1 MLGIGYLKSAPT
13 IYSILYRNGK
23 AVRKGPGLSMFFF
36 APTSTIVQV
45 SMASID
51 VPFVFEDSTQDFQD
65 VTIQGQ
71 LTYRV
76 SEPEKVA
83 SLMNFAVNRQGQ
95 YISDD
100 PEKLQERLVQIAQVR
115 AHAFGQRSTLAKMLN
130 SAAELSDD
138 LQTGVRESEVT
149 KMLGLEL
156 ISLIVLSVKASPE
169 MAKAMQ
175 ADAREKLLL
184 KADEAVFA
192 RRNTAIELERQIKEN
207 ELNTERVVAE
217 KQRQVREANMQAD
230 IAIETKKAEL
240 VDQQASNQR
249 KLAAVQA
256 EAIKGTLDAMQG
268 SDWKTIM
275 ATFGNGDAK
284 QVMAMAFQQIAE
296 KANQVGQ
303 LNITPDLLKVLM
315 EGAPTGKR
323 S

>member
-1 MLGIGYLKSAPT
+1 
-13 IYSILYRNGK
+13 
-23 AVRKGPGLSMFFF
+23 
-36 APTSTIVQV
+36 
-45 SMASID
+45 
-51 VPFVFEDSTQDFQD
+51 
-65 VTIQGQ
+65 
-71 LTYRV
+71 
-76 SEPEKVA
+76 
-83 SLMNFAVNRQGQ
+83 
-95 YISDD
+95 
-100 PEKLQERLVQIAQVR
+100 
-115 AHAFGQRSTLAKMLN
+115 
-130 SAAELSDD
+130 
-138 LQTGVRESEVT
+138 
-149 KMLGLEL
+149 MLGLEL

-192 RRNTAIELERQIKEN
+192 RRNTAIELERQLKEN

>member
-1 MLGIGYLKSAPT
+1 
-13 IYSILYRNGK
+13 
-23 AVRKGPGLSMFFF
+23 MFYF

-83 SLMNFAVNRQGQ
+83 SLMNFAVNRNGQ

-192 RRNTAIELERQIKEN
+192 RRNTAIELERQLKEN

-217 KQRQVREANMQAD
+217 KQRQVREANMQG
-230 IAIETKKAEL
+230 
-240 VDQQASNQR
+240 

>member
-1 MLGIGYLKSAPT
+1 MLGFRFLKSPPT
-13 IYSILYRNGK
+13 VYTLLYRNGRT
-23 AVRKGPGLSMFFF
+23 VRKGPGLSILYF
-36 APTSTIVQV
+36 APSSSVVQITL
-45 SMASID
+45 SSID
-51 VPFVFEDSTQDFQD
+51 VPFVFEDTTSDFQD

-71 LTYRV
+71 LAYRV
-76 SEPEKVA
+76 VEPERLA
-83 SLMNFAVNRQGQ
+83 AAMNYEVNRFGK

-100 PEKLQERLVQIAQVR
+100 PEKLKERLIQIAQVR
-115 AHAFGQRSTLAKMLN
+115 AHAFAQKSSLASMLS
-130 SAAELSDD
+130 SAAELSQD
-138 LQTGVRESEVT
+138 LQVGVRESDVA
-149 KMLGLEL
+149 KMLGIEL
-156 ISLIVLSVKASPE
+156 ISLFVLSVKSSPE

-249 KLAAVQA
+249 KLSAVQS
-256 EAIKGTLDAMQG
+256 ESIKGTLDAMQG
-268 SDWKTIM
+268 TDWKTIM

-284 QVMAMAFQQIAE
+284 QIMAMAFQQLAE
-296 KANQVGQ
+296 KADKIGR
-303 LNITPDLLKVLM
+303 LDISPDLLKSIID
-315 EGAPTGKR
+315 PPPSKR